1 MKRIIKVCALIF
13 AFVLIFSVASCKS
26 CKKNNDPVIESI
38 EIVESSIPSTIYTTE
53 IATKLDDIQIKVLK
67 SDGSSDTIN
76 LATSMISAT
85 DLAKL
90 STAGTHT
97 IKVTHEGFEA
107 ELTIVVEVKSD
118 HQHVFVDGKCECGAI
133 DPNQSTSE
141 IEYSVLVKD
150 IAGKPLSTF
159 YVWFY
164 KGDDVVADGYTT
176 QDGTFTAKL
185 EPNKYE
191 VVVEEREGY
200 YLNTTMFETDLL
212 GTQIVVEAG
221 IDSLKGTEGDI
232 FTNYELGDV
241 MYDFTLTNTDGE
253 ELNLYT
259 LLEEKK
265 VVILN
270 FWYTTCSACYY
281 EFPYMVEAYE
291 STYTDE
297 YGETRSYKD
306 DVVIIA
312 INPTIAGGGDSYDEI
327 VNFKDQM
334 GLTFD
339 VALDL
344 DGDTQNVTFDP
355 LLTTQF
361 GVNAYPTTFI
371 IDSYG
376 LIAEIGVGAVTA
388 TDKWTQTFDKYIS
401 DDYYPL
407 YTGEMTDEELM
418 EKPDITQEDSS
429 VLEDAINGTNYDGN
443 RFEGTYAP
451 EDNDDAEYSWPWIV
465 EEFNG
470 RQTIKPSNQDKNPS
484 FSIVYVTTYLKVG
497 EVLTFDYFASTEEY
511 DYLYVI
517 VDDAIA
523 TSIVG
528 KSSDW
533 ETSYAFLALEEK
545 EYEIGFCY
553 YKDGSYSSGEDAVFI
568 SNMRILTEEHI
579 DKETYIF
586 RECATGAINQ
596 ITMSYQN
603 YANVVYNEEDGY
615 YHVGSATG
623 PYLLADM
630 LSGTKWNNSTL
641 YEISLE
647 GKCISAD
654 GVDYNKVIEEYSVY
668 ASNSEVGYTPVTEKL
683 AKALKEVTKA
693 LGDPIAA
700 TNVNQWLEVCVYY
713 SAYGTD
719 GVELGLP
726 TIGVCPFEPIMFD
739 GNAIDKPATASG
751 MIDRII
757 LPRGLIFGFVPE
769 VSGVYKFYGVEEI
782 ETLGW
787 ACDKDGIVV
796 QEADYG
802 LREFAAIQS
811 NGGTLDDDFVLYIY
825 LEKGELYLFRA
836 VFYDINEYSEINVEL
851 SFIGEEEELL
861 TMASPGFF
869 TSSDDEMSDIIAGNY
884 VDVELNDEGYYV
896 VKDGVSS
903 DNYVYCDITYVNNVT
918 TGYSLKTAL
927 EEFNSFDFSK
937 DAFGQP
943 IVDEEGYYRTTY
955 FDENYNMIR
964 YYVCYDANG
973 EYYQVTTVGE
983 DGKTEENG
991 YTYVKLTEED
1001 LKELG
1006 YVNYTEYVTKYI
1018 EDNMITDESS
1028 ELYGCV
1034 KVDAEFAKVLG
1045 FLMDKY
1051 TFEGIDYS
1059 WVKLCYYYKYLGPEK
1074 SN

>member
-1 MKRIIKVCALIF
+1 MKRIIKVCTLIF
-13 AFVLIFSVASCKS
+13 VLVLIFTVTSCKS
-26 CKKNNDPVIESI
+26 CKKQNDPVIESI
-38 EIVESSIPSTIYTTE
+38 QIVESSVPAKIYTTE
-53 IATKLDDIQIKVLK
+53 VNDKLDDIQIQVLK
-67 SDGSSDTIN
+67 SDGSSTTIN
-76 LATSMISAT
+76 LATSMISSD

-90 STAGTHT
+90 NNAGTHT
-97 IKVTHEGFEA
+97 IKVSYEGFEA
-107 ELTIVVEVKSD
+107 TLTIVVEVKSD
-118 HQHVFVDGKCECGAI
+118 KPDNPTDV
-133 DPNQSTSE
+133 
-141 IEYSVLVKD
+141 EYSVLVKD
-150 IAGKPLSTF
+150 IAGKPLSNF

-164 KGDDVVADGYTT
+164 KGDEVIEQGYTKK
-176 QDGTFTAKL
+176 DGIFSVLL

-200 YLNTTMFETDLL
+200 YLNTTMFETDLI

-221 IDSLKGTEGDI
+221 IDSLKGVEGDI
-232 FTNYELGDV
+232 FTSYELGDV
-241 MYDFTLTNTDGE
+241 MYDFTLTNLEGE
-253 ELNLYT
+253 KLNLYT

-291 STYTDE
+291 STYVNAN
-297 YGETRSYKD
+297 GETRNYKD

-312 INPTIAGGGDSYDEI
+312 VNPTIAGGGDSFNDIE
-327 VNFKDQM
+327 NFRDQM
-334 GLTFD
+334 GITFD

-344 DGDTQNVTFDP
+344 DGDTQNLTFDP
-355 LLTTQF
+355 LLTNQF
-361 GVNAYPTTFI
+361 GVTAYPTTFI

-401 DDYYPL
+401 DSYYPV
-407 YTGEMTDEELM
+407 YSGEMSEEDM
-418 EKPDITQEDSS
+418 MIKPDITQADSS
-429 VLEDAINGTNYDGN
+429 ELEDAINGTNLDGT

-451 EDNDDAEYSWPWIV
+451 EDNDDAEYSWPWV
-465 EEFNG
+465 VTTFNG
-470 RQTIKPSNQDKNPS
+470 RNCIKPSNQDRNPS
-484 FSIVYVTTYLKVG
+484 FSIVYVTVYLKVG

-528 KSSDW
+528 KSTDW

-568 SNMRILTEEHI
+568 SNMRILTEAQI
-579 DKETYIF
+579 DKVTYIF

-603 YANVVYNEEDGY
+603 YVNVVYNEEDGY
-615 YHVGSATG
+615 YHVGTETG

-647 GKCISAD
+647 GKCIGAD

-668 ASNSEVGYTPVTEKL
+668 ANNSQVGYTPVTKKL
-683 AKALKEVTKA
+683 ADALKEITKA

-700 TNVNQWLEVCVYY
+700 SNPNQWLEVCVYY

-726 TIGVCPFEPIMFD
+726 TVGVMPFEPIMFD
-739 GNAIDKPATASG
+739 GNGLEKPATASG

-769 VSGVYKFYGVEEI
+769 VSGVYKFYGIEEI

-787 ACDKDGIVV
+787 ACDKDGFAV
-796 QEADYG
+796 QEADYE
-802 LREFAAIQS
+802 LREFAAILS
-811 NGGTLDDDFVLYIY
+811 TGGIIDDNFVIYVY
-825 LEKGELYLFRA
+825 LEAGELYLFRA
-836 VFYDINEYSEINVEL
+836 IFYDINEYSEINVEM
-851 SFIGEEEELL
+851 SYVGETKELL
-861 TMASPGFF
+861 TLASPGFF
-869 TSSDDEMSDIIAGNY
+869 TSSDDEMSDIISSNY
-884 VDVELNDEGYYV
+884 VDVELNDEAYYV
-896 VKDGVSS
+896 VKDSAAS
-903 DNYVYCDITYVNNVT
+903 DNYIYCDIKYINNVT
-918 TGYSLKTAL
+918 TGYSIETAL
-927 EEFNSFDFSK
+927 TKYKAFDFSR
-937 DAFGQP
+937 DEFGEP
-943 IVDEEGYYRTTY
+943 IVDENGYYRVTY
-955 FDENYNMIR
+955 VDEDMTKIR
-964 YYVCYDANG
+964 YFVCIDSFG
-973 EYYQVTTVGE
+973 EQHLVTEVGE

-991 YTYVKLTEED
+991 YTYIKLSQDD

-1006 YVNYTEYVTKYI
+1006 YVDYTEFVTKYI
-1018 EDNMITDESS
+1018 EDNMITDETS
-1028 ELYGCV
+1028 ELYGTV
-1034 KVDAEFAKVLG
+1034 KVTKEFAEILSLLV
-1045 FLMDKY
+1045 DKY
-1051 TFEGIDYS
+1051 QFEGVDYS
-1059 WVKLCYYYKYLGPEK
+1059 WVKLCYYYKYLGPQ
-1074 SN
+1074 N